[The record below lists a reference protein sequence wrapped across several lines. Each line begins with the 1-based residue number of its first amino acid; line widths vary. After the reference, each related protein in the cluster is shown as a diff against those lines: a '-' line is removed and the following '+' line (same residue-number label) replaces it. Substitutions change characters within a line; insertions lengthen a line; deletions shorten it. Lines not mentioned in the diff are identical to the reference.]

1 MIELLTYTN
10 LPICWIRSTLEIL
23 QVRNLLRV
31 AAIVKRNDNNLDDH
45 ISTRLMTFVSKNLTF
60 QSLVMISGD

>member
-45 ISTRLMTFVSKNLTF
+45 IATRLMTFVSKNLIF
-60 QSLVMISGD
+60 QNLVMISGD